1 MAATHPMKP
10 GTYTVSSPFGPRWG
24 THHNGQDFAAPL
36 GTPIYATEDGVI
48 IEGKDRAPGS
58 VGGFGNWIWQ
68 DSQKECGRDFIY
80 GHMRHHEIYVRKGD
94 RVKAGQLIARVGSE
108 GGSTGPHLHFEEW
121 TRPGRLGGRPV
132 DPAPRLRGAASPGG
146 AAPAPAPAAPTA
158 PVRAATAVA
167 ANVLDWSARF
177 IFGKPRPT
185 HQIKNIIIHVT
196 VNAPGTPAENVANY
210 QISSQ
215 SGSYHELT
223 DTTIKHLIENTD
235 DWFTW
240 SSGNYGND
248 VGLHRSFVLW
258 GTETRVQWLQYDR
271 MLREAAKRDAEW
283 CRKYNIPPVKLSAAD
298 LRAGKKGFAGHLETG
313 QAWGGTDHV
322 DPGTGFPWDIYLG
335 YVRDYLN
342 GTPQKEEGDVLTT
355 KFFTDFLKG
364 FIGPVISD
372 VKDIRQQFTGG
383 RDAGEYP
390 GWSISQLVKNYQAKP
405 GDSGTVPEMLAVALT
420 EIHALREDVNK
431 LKEGR

>member
-1 MAATHPMKP
+1 MVTMPVPK
-10 GTYTVSSPFGPRWG
+10 GFKVTSPFGPRWG
-24 THHNGQDFAAPL
+24 TTHWGTDYGCGDNGNKPVYAVKD
-36 GTPIYATEDGVI
+36 GTVT
-48 IEGKDRAPGS
+48 RAGS
-58 VGGFGNWIWQ
+58 ASGFGQWVTVDHPASNGGG
-68 DSQKECGRDFIY
+68 ETVY
-80 GHMRHHEIYVRKGD
+80 GHVIPEVR
-94 RVKAGQLIARVGSE
+94 AGQKVREGERIARINPDSKTN
-108 GGSTGPHLHFEEW
+108 GGVVPHLHFEW
-121 TRPGRLGGRPV
+121 HRFSWVPPGPNRLNPE
-132 DPAPRLRGAASPGG
+132 AMLAGAKWVGDT
-146 AAPAPAPAAPTA
+146 PAPA
-158 PVRAATAVA
+158 RAATAVA
-167 ANVLDWSARF
+167 ANVLDWTARF
-177 IFGKPRPT
+177 LFGKPRPT

-196 VNAPGTPAENVANY
+196 VNAPGTPAENVADY
-210 QISSQ
+210 QIRSQ

-223 DTTIKHLIENTD
+223 DTTVKHLIENTD

-248 VGLHRSFVLW
+248 VGLHRSFVLR
-258 GTETRVQWLQYDR
+258 GTETRVQWLQYDK

-283 CRKYNIPPVKLSAAD
+283 CRKYNIPPVKLTAAD

-342 GTPQKEEGDVLTT
+342 GTQKDKEEGDVLTT

-390 GWSISQLVKNYQAKP
+390 GWSISQLVKNYQSKP

>member
-1 MAATHPMKP
+1 MVTMPVPK
-10 GTYTVSSPFGPRWG
+10 GFKVTSPFGPRWG
-24 THHNGQDFAAPL
+24 TTHWGTDYGCGDNGNKPVYAVKD
-36 GTPIYATEDGVI
+36 GTVT
-48 IEGKDRAPGS
+48 RAGS
-58 VGGFGNWIWQ
+58 ASGFGQWVTVDHPASNGGG
-68 DSQKECGRDFIY
+68 ETVY
-80 GHMRHHEIYVRKGD
+80 GHVIPEVR
-94 RVKAGQLIARVGSE
+94 VGQKVREGERIARINPDSKTN
-108 GGSTGPHLHFEEW
+108 GGVVPHLHFEW
-121 TRPGRLGGRPV
+121 HRFSWVPPGPNRLNPE
-132 DPAPRLRGAASPGG
+132 AMLAGAKWVGDTP
-146 AAPAPAPAAPTA
+146 A

-167 ANVLDWSARF
+167 ANVLDWSSRF
-177 IFGKPRPT
+177 LFGKPRPT
-185 HQIKNIIIHVT
+185 HQIKNIFIHVT

-210 QISSQ
+210 QIRSQ

-223 DTTIKHLIENTD
+223 DTTVKHLIENTD
-235 DWFTW
+235 DWLTW

-248 VGLHRSFVLW
+248 IGLHRSFVLW

-342 GTPQKEEGDVLTT
+342 GTQTDKEGDVLTT

-364 FIGPVISD
+364 FIGPIISD

-390 GWSISQLVKNYQAKP
+390 GWSISQLVKNYQSKP

>member
-1 MAATHPMKP
+1 MYLPLKR
-10 GTYTVSSPFGPRWG
+10 GTYNISSGYRPPGRPDHRG
-24 THHNGQDFAAPL
+24 IDFAAPV
-36 GTPIYATEDGVI
+36 GTPIYAPFDGRVI
-48 IEGKDRAPGS
+48 QGSDRAPGT
-58 VGGFGNWIWQ
+58 VDGFANWVWIEGYS
-68 DSQKECGRDFIY
+68 DNPYDFIV
-80 GHMRHHEIYVRKGD
+80 GHMRHSSILVKAGD
-94 RVKAGQLIARVGSE
+94 RVKAGQKIAEVGNE
-108 GGSTGPHLHFEEW
+108 GQSTGPHAHCELW
-121 TRPGRLGGRPV
+121 TRPGRIGGRAI
-132 DPAPRLRGAASPGG
+132 DPAPFWGSNAQNPGTG
-146 AAPAPAPAAPTA
+146 KLPA

-167 ANVLDWSARF
+167 ANVVDWSARF
-177 IFGKPRPT
+177 LFGKPRPT
-185 HQIKNIIIHVT
+185 HQIKNIFIHVT
-196 VNAPGTPAENVANY
+196 VNAPGTPAENVADY
-210 QISSQ
+210 QIRSQ

-235 DWFTW
+235 DWLTW

-248 VGLHRSFVLW
+248 IGLHRSFVLW

-322 DPGTGFPWDIYLG
+322 DPGIGFPWDIYLG

-342 GTPQKEEGDVLTT
+342 GTQKDKEGDVLTT

-372 VKDIRQQFTGG
+372 VKDVRQQFTGG

-390 GWSISQLVKNYQAKP
+390 GWSISQLVKNYQSKP
-405 GDSGTVPEMLAVALT
+405 GDRGTVPEMLAVALT
-420 EIHALREDVNK
+420 ELHALREDVNT

>member
-1 MAATHPMKP
+1 MSNRSWPLPRNKIRITSRFAGRTNPVTSRPENHS
-10 GTYTVSSPFGPRWG
+10 GT
-24 THHNGQDFAAPL
+24 DFAAPD
-36 GTPIYATEDGVI
+36 GTPFYAVADGTVQYIGKASGYGQWIVI
-48 IEGKDRAPGS
+48 DHPAS
-58 VGGFGNWIWQ
+58 VGGGC
-68 DSQKECGRDFIY
+68 SEY
-80 GHMRHHEIYVRKGD
+80 GHMWNAYATGLKVGD
-94 RVKAGQLIARVGSE
+94 KVKKGQLIGYVGSN
-108 GGSTGPHLHFEEW
+108 GQSTGPHLHLTIWEY
-121 TRPGRLGGRPV
+121 GYGGRRV
-132 DPAPRLRGAASPGG
+132 DPETWLQGADYPGEAPAK
-146 AAPAPAPAAPTA
+146 APAPA
-158 PVRAATAVA
+158 RAATALA
-167 ANVLDWSARF
+167 SNVLDWSARF
-177 IFGKPRPT
+177 LFGKPRPT
-185 HQIKNIIIHVT
+185 HQIKNIFIHVT

-210 QISSQ
+210 QIRSQ

-223 DTTIKHLIENTD
+223 DTTVKHLIENTD
-235 DWFTW
+235 DWLTW

-248 VGLHRSFVLW
+248 IGLHRSFVLW

-322 DPGTGFPWDIYLG
+322 DPGIGFPWDIYLG

-405 GDSGTVPEMLAVALT
+405 GDHGTVPEMLAVALT
-420 EIHALREDVNK
+420 ELHALREDVNK

>member
-1 MAATHPMKP
+1 MSNRSWPLPRNKIRITSRFAGRTNPVTGRPENHS
-10 GTYTVSSPFGPRWG
+10 GT
-24 THHNGQDFAAPL
+24 DFAAPD
-36 GTPIYATEDGVI
+36 GTPFYAVADGTVQYIGKASGYGQWIVI
-48 IEGKDRAPGS
+48 DHPAS
-58 VGGFGNWIWQ
+58 VGGGC
-68 DSQKECGRDFIY
+68 SEY
-80 GHMRHHEIYVRKGD
+80 GHMWNAFATGLKVGD
-94 RVKAGQLIARVGSE
+94 KVKKGQLIGYVGSN
-108 GGSTGPHLHFEEW
+108 GQSTGPHLHLTIWEY
-121 TRPGRLGGRPV
+121 GYGGRRV
-132 DPAPRLRGAASPGG
+132 DPETWLQGADYPGE
-146 AAPAPAPAAPTA
+146 APAKA

-167 ANVLDWSARF
+167 ANVLDWSSRF
-177 IFGKPRPT
+177 LFGKPRPT

-196 VNAPGTPAENVANY
+196 VNAPGTPAENVAGY
-210 QISSQ
+210 QIRSQ

-235 DWFTW
+235 DWLTW

-248 VGLHRSFVLW
+248 IGLHRSFVLW

-283 CRKYNIPPVKLSAAD
+283 CRKYNIPPVKLTAAD

-364 FIGPVISD
+364 FIGPIISD

-405 GDSGTVPEMLAVALT
+405 GDNGTVPEMLAVALT
-420 EIHALREDVNK
+420 ELHALREDVNK

>member
-1 MAATHPMKP
+1 MVTMPVPK
-10 GTYTVSSPFGPRWG
+10 GFKVTSPFGPRWG
-24 THHNGQDFAAPL
+24 TTHWGTDYGCGNNGNKPVYAVKDGTITRAGAA
-36 GTPIYATEDGVI
+36 
-48 IEGKDRAPGS
+48 S
-58 VGGFGNWIWQ
+58 GFGQWVTVDHPASNGGG
-68 DSQKECGRDFIY
+68 ETIY
-80 GHMRHHEIYVRKGD
+80 GHVIPEVR
-94 RVKAGQLIARVGSE
+94 VGQKVREGERIARINPDSKTN
-108 GGSTGPHLHFEEW
+108 GGVVPHLHFEW
-121 TRPGRLGGRPV
+121 HRFSWVPPGPNRLNPE
-132 DPAPRLRGAASPGG
+132 AMLAGAKWVGDTP
-146 AAPAPAPAAPTA
+146 A
-158 PVRAATAVA
+158 PVRSATAVA
-167 ANVLDWSARF
+167 ANVLDWSSRF
-177 IFGKPRPT
+177 LFGKPRPT
-185 HQIKNIIIHVT
+185 HQIRNIIIHVT
-196 VNAPGTPAENVANY
+196 VNAPGTPAENVAGY
-210 QISSQ
+210 QIRSQ

-248 VGLHRSFVLW
+248 IGLHRSFVLW
-258 GTETRVQWLQYDR
+258 GTETRVQWLQYDK

-283 CRKYNIPPVKLSAAD
+283 CRKYNIPPVKLTAAD

-322 DPGTGFPWDIYLG
+322 DPGIGFPWDIYLG

-342 GTPQKEEGDVLTT
+342 GTLQKDKEGDVLTT

-364 FIGPVISD
+364 FVGPVISD

-390 GWSISQLVKNYQAKP
+390 GWSISQLVRNFQAKP
-405 GDSGTVPEMLAVALT
+405 GDHGTVPEMLAVALT
-420 EIHALREDVNK
+420 ELHALREDVNK

>member
-1 MAATHPMKP
+1 MVTMPVPKDFYI
-10 GTYTVSSPFGPRWG
+10 TSPFGQRGTEFHWG
-24 THHNGQDFAAPL
+24 TDF
-36 GTPIYATEDGVI
+36 
-48 IEGKDRAPGS
+48 GKDGGSGGLPVFAVKGGTVTRAGKAS
-58 VGGFGNWIWQ
+58 GFGHWVTIDHPAENGGG
-68 DSQKECGRDFIY
+68 ETVY
-80 GHMRHHEIYVRKGD
+80 GHIVPEVKVGERVRE
-94 RVKAGQLIARVGSE
+94 GQRIGYIDPNPATN
-108 GGSTGPHLHFEEW
+108 GGVAPHLHIEW
-121 TRPGRLGGRPV
+121 HRYSWSPPGPNRL
-132 DPAPRLRGAASPGG
+132 DPEVMLNAAKWVGDTP
-146 AAPAPAPAAPTA
+146 A

-167 ANVLDWSARF
+167 ANVIDWTRRF
-177 IFGKPRPT
+177 TFGRPRPT
-185 HQIKNIIIHVT
+185 HQIRNIIIHVT

-210 QISSQ
+210 QINSQ

-235 DWFTW
+235 DWLTW

-248 VGLHRSFVLW
+248 IGLHRSFVMW
-258 GTETRVQWLQYDR
+258 GNETRAQWLQYDA

-283 CRKYNIPPVKLSAAD
+283 CRKYNIPPVKLTAAD
-298 LRAGKKGFAGHLETG
+298 LRAGKRGFAGHLETG

-342 GTPQKEEGDVLTT
+342 GTNQKEEGDMLTT

-372 VKDIRQQFTGG
+372 VKDIRQQITGG

-405 GDSGTVPEMLAVALT
+405 GDNGTIPEMLAITIT
-420 EIHALREDVNK
+420 ELQALRTDVNE
-431 LKEGR
+431 LKKGR

>member
-1 MAATHPMKP
+1 MVTMPVPK
-10 GTYTVSSPFGPRWG
+10 GFKVTSPFGPRWG
-24 THHNGQDFAAPL
+24 TTHWGTDYGCGDNGNKPVYAVKD
-36 GTPIYATEDGVI
+36 GTVT
-48 IEGKDRAPGS
+48 RAGS
-58 VGGFGNWIWQ
+58 ASGFGQWVTVDHPASNGGG
-68 DSQKECGRDFIY
+68 ETVY
-80 GHMRHHEIYVRKGD
+80 GHVIPEVR
-94 RVKAGQLIARVGSE
+94 VGQKVREGERIARINPDSKTN
-108 GGSTGPHLHFEEW
+108 GGVVPHLHFEW
-121 TRPGRLGGRPV
+121 HRFSWVPPGPNRLNPE
-132 DPAPRLRGAASPGG
+132 AMLKGAKWVGDTP
-146 AAPAPAPAAPTA
+146 A

-177 IFGKPRPT
+177 LFGKPRPT

-210 QISSQ
+210 QIRSQ

-322 DPGTGFPWDIYLG
+322 DPGIGFPWDIYLG

-342 GTPQKEEGDVLTT
+342 GTTKKEEGDVLTT

>member
-1 MAATHPMKP
+1 MVTMPVPK
-10 GTYTVSSPFGPRWG
+10 GFKVTSPFGQRGSEFHWG
-24 THHNGQDFAAPL
+24 TDYGCGNNGNKPVYAVKDGTVTRAGAA
-36 GTPIYATEDGVI
+36 
-48 IEGKDRAPGS
+48 S
-58 VGGFGNWIWQ
+58 GFGQWVTVDHPASNGGG
-68 DSQKECGRDFIY
+68 ETVY
-80 GHMRHHEIYVRKGD
+80 GHVIPEVR
-94 RVKAGQLIARVGSE
+94 VGQKVREGERIARINPDSRTN
-108 GGSTGPHLHFEEW
+108 GGVVPHLHFEW
-121 TRPGRLGGRPV
+121 HRFSWVPPGPNRLNPE
-132 DPAPRLRGAASPGG
+132 AMLKGAKWVGDTP
-146 AAPAPAPAAPTA
+146 A

-167 ANVLDWSARF
+167 SNVLDWSSRF
-177 IFGKPRPT
+177 LFGKPRPT

-223 DTTIKHLIENTD
+223 DTTVKHLIENTD

-248 VGLHRSFVLW
+248 VGLHRSFVLR
-258 GTETRVQWLQYDR
+258 GTETRVQWLQYDK

-283 CRKYNIPPVKLSAAD
+283 CRKYNIPPVKLTAAD

-342 GTPQKEEGDVLTT
+342 GTTQKEEGDVLTT

>member
-1 MAATHPMKP
+1 MSNRSWPLPRNKIRITSRFAGRTNPVTGRAENHS
-10 GTYTVSSPFGPRWG
+10 GT
-24 THHNGQDFAAPL
+24 DFAAPD
-36 GTPIYATEDGVI
+36 GTPFYAVADGTVQYIGKASGYGQWIVI
-48 IEGKDRAPGS
+48 DHPAE
-58 VGGFGNWIWQ
+58 VGGGC
-68 DSQKECGRDFIY
+68 SEY
-80 GHMRHHEIYVRKGD
+80 GHMWNAYATGLKVGSK
-94 RVKAGQLIARVGSE
+94 VKKGQLIGYVGSN
-108 GGSTGPHLHFEEW
+108 GQSTGPHLHLTIWEY
-121 TRPGRLGGRPV
+121 GYGGRRV
-132 DPAPRLRGAASPGG
+132 DPETWLQGADYPGEAPAK
-146 AAPAPAPAAPTA
+146 APAPA
-158 PVRAATAVA
+158 RAATAVA

-177 IFGKPRPT
+177 LFGKPRPT
-185 HQIKNIIIHVT
+185 HQIRNVFIHVT

-210 QISSQ
+210 QIRSQ

-248 VGLHRSFVLW
+248 IGLHRSFVLW
-258 GTETRVQWLQYDR
+258 GTETRVQWLQYDK

-322 DPGTGFPWDIYLG
+322 DPGIGFPWDIYLG

-342 GTPQKEEGDVLTT
+342 GTTQKEEGDVLTT

-405 GDSGTVPEMLAVALT
+405 GDHGTVPEMLAVALN
-420 EIHALREDVNK
+420 ELHALREDVNT

>member
-1 MAATHPMKP
+1 MVTMPVPK
-10 GTYTVSSPFGPRWG
+10 GFKVTSPFGPRWG
-24 THHNGQDFAAPL
+24 TTHWGTDYGCGDNGNKPVYAVKD
-36 GTPIYATEDGVI
+36 GTVT
-48 IEGKDRAPGS
+48 RAGS
-58 VGGFGNWIWQ
+58 ASGFGQWVTVDHPASNGGG
-68 DSQKECGRDFIY
+68 ETIY
-80 GHMRHHEIYVRKGD
+80 GHVIPEVR
-94 RVKAGQLIARVGSE
+94 VGQKVREGERIARINPDSKTN
-108 GGSTGPHLHFEEW
+108 GGVVPHLHFEW
-121 TRPGRLGGRPV
+121 HRFSWVPPGPNRLNPEEM
-132 DPAPRLRGAASPGG
+132 LKGAKWVGDTLS
-146 AAPAPAPAAPTA
+146 

-167 ANVLDWSARF
+167 ANVLDWTARF
-177 IFGKPRPT
+177 TFGRPRPI

-196 VNAPGTPAENVANY
+196 VNAPGTPAENVAGY
-210 QISSQ
+210 QIRSQ

-235 DWFTW
+235 DWLTW

-248 VGLHRSFVLW
+248 IGLHRSFVLW
-258 GTETRVQWLQYDR
+258 GTETRVQWLQYDK

-283 CRKYNIPPVKLSAAD
+283 CRKYNIPPVKLTAAD

-322 DPGTGFPWDIYLG
+322 DPGIGFPWDIYLG

-342 GTPQKEEGDVLTT
+342 GTQKDKEGDVLTT

-390 GWSISQLVKNYQAKP
+390 GWSISQLVKNYQSKP